1 MRPLAY
7 LLAAGVSLAAF
18 AQAQAGQRFVQ
29 GEGRAVLAGK
39 DLSTARNAA
48 LADALYD
55 AASKIDSRVR
65 GASLIDTDG
74 ALKEE
79 SSMLVAGRFSGY
91 HVVFEGR
98 EGGAYIVRVEA
109 VGVTDEEACSGKR
122 VDLDIREIRTRV
134 APGVQGQVQRN
145 VAEGLSRGIESL
157 GEASGFRISD
167 QRYLRQTRGDER
179 THRSQYDYMAQL
191 TNSMPSP
198 AGFSISGNV
207 IVEMARRGGSDV
219 SDLHAYL
226 AARGADH
233 GSGAASASASSV
245 ATALDRMSVS
255 PDDVEEAQRIL
266 PATSTAGTLPFN
278 QMALQRYILH
288 CAQQTEG
295 GGLRDKPGKSRDFY
309 HTCYS
314 LSGLAIAQHFT
325 LDGVG
330 GGGGLTDALPN
341 VFGDPSNLVRPTSA
355 VYNIGFD
362 KLHFALNYFAGQ
374 VSTHAGLLG

>member
-39 DLSTARNAA
+39 DLSTARKAA

-109 VGVTDEEACSGKR
+109 VGLTDEEACSGKR

-145 VAEGLSRGIESL
+145 VAEGLSRGIEAL

-207 IVEMARRGGSDV
+207 IVEMARRD
-219 SDLHAYL
+219 
-226 AARGADH
+226 R
-233 GSGAASASASSV
+233 
-245 ATALDRMSVS
+245 ALVNVTDIVVRMSLTLKDNYTGARIRDIHREMVVPDKRMVFGVES
-255 PDDVEEAQRIL
+255 MLGLTSTPHVQPRVDLAPLFEEVRDDLEEELACKPLRAVVRSSEKGDIVLSVGLEHGVQRGDYFMVTLPNTNNDWQVIRIDDVTPTESIAR
-266 PATSTAGTLPFN
+266 TLK
-278 QMALQRYILH
+278 A
-288 CAQQTEG
+288 
-295 GGLRDKPGKSRDFY
+295 KPGIP
-309 HTCYS
+309 
-314 LSGLAIAQHFT
+314 LNALAT
-325 LDGVG
+325 LM
-330 GGGGLTDALPN
+330 
-341 VFGDPSNLVRPTSA
+341 R
-355 VYNIGFD
+355 
-362 KLHFALNYFAGQ
+362 
-374 VSTHAGLLG
+374 